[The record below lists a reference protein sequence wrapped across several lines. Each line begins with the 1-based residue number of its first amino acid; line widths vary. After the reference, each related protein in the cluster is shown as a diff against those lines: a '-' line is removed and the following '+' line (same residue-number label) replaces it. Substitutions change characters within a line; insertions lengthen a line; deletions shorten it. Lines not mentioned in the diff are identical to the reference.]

1 MRAAARFCICAAAVL
16 RLAEGVSYTMG
27 NTSDKKKILI
37 VEDETQIS
45 RFLQLELEHENYE
58 CTACADGREAL
69 NTALAGDFDL
79 IVLDVMLP
87 SLNGIEVLR
96 RLRQDKQT
104 PVIILTARDQVVDKV
119 TGLDIGADD
128 YMTKPF
134 AIEELLARIR
144 LHIKRNSASGG
155 GMLKCGKLTVNA
167 EARVASYDG
176 HAVDLTKKEFDL
188 LEYLMQN
195 RNVVVSREKLLDAVW
210 GFDFYGSTNVVDV
223 YVRYLRSKIDDVYGV
238 TVIETVRGAGYVIR

>member
-1 MRAAARFCICAAAVL
+1 MDSQR
-16 RLAEGVSYTMG
+16 
-27 NTSDKKKILI
+27 ILI
-37 VEDETQIS
+37 VEDEPQIS
-45 RFLQLELEHENYE
+45 RFLELELKHEGYE
-58 CTACADGREAL
+58 PTISGDGRAAL
-69 NTALAGDFDL
+69 ELALREDFDL

-96 RLRQDKQT
+96 RLRQEKQT

-144 LHIKRNSASGG
+144 RHIRKSAVEPAGN
-155 GMLKCGKLTVNA
+155 MTCGKLTLNGD
-167 EARVASYDG
+167 ARVAQYDG
-176 HAVDLTKKEFDL
+176 HPIDLTKKEFDL
-188 LEYLMQN
+188 LEYLLKN
-195 RNVVVSREKLLDAVW
+195 RNVVISREKLLDAVW

-223 YVRYLRSKIDDVYGV
+223 YVRYLRSKLDDVYGINL
-238 TVIETVRGAGYVIR
+238 IETVRGLGYVIR

>member
-1 MRAAARFCICAAAVL
+1 MN
-16 RLAEGVSYTMG
+16 G
-27 NTSDKKKILI
+27 NDKKNIFV
-37 VEDETQIS
+37 VEDEAKIS
-45 RFLQLELEHENYE
+45 RFLQLELEHEGYE
-58 CTACADGREAL
+58 CSVCADGRAALDEAL
-69 NTALAGDFDL
+69 ARDFDL
-79 IVLDVMLP
+79 IILDVMLP

-96 RLRQDKQT
+96 RLRQVKQT

-119 TGLDIGADD
+119 TGLDIGAND

-144 LHIKRNSASGG
+144 LHTKRAATQAAGDN
-155 GMLKCGKLTVNA
+155 LVCGLLSVNPA
-167 EARVASYDG
+167 ARVASYDG
-176 HAVDLTKKEFDL
+176 HAIDLTKKEFDL

-195 RNVVVSREKLLDAVW
+195 RNIVVSREQLLDSVW

-238 TVIETVRGAGYVIR
+238 DLIETVRGAGYVIR

>member
-1 MRAAARFCICAAAVL
+1 MNT
-16 RLAEGVSYTMG
+16 AE
-27 NTSDKKKILI
+27 KKNILI
-37 VEDETQIS
+37 VEDEAQIS
-45 RFLQLELEHENYE
+45 RFLQLELEHENYATE
-58 CTACADGREAL
+58 VCADGREAL
-69 NTALAGDFDL
+69 KLALERDFDL
-79 IVLDVMLP
+79 IILDVMLP

-119 TGLDIGADD
+119 TGLDIGAND

-144 LHIKRNSASGG
+144 LHMKRSVSQSATA
-155 GMLKCGKLTVNA
+155 LACGKLSLNPD
-167 EARVASYDG
+167 ARVASYDG
-176 HAVDLTKKEFDL
+176 HLIDLTKKEFDL
-188 LEYLMQN
+188 LEYLMRN
-195 RNVVVSREKLLDAVW
+195 RNIVIGREKLLDAVW

-238 TVIETVRGAGYVIR
+238 TVIETVRGSGYVIR

>member
-1 MRAAARFCICAAAVL
+1 MTDIS
-16 RLAEGVSYTMG
+16 E
-27 NTSDKKKILI
+27 KKKILI
-37 VEDETQIS
+37 VEDEAQIS
-45 RFLQLELEHENYE
+45 RFLQLELEHENYA

-69 NTALAGDFDL
+69 NTALANDFDL
-79 IVLDVMLP
+79 IILDVMLP

-96 RLRQDKQT
+96 RLRLEKQT

-119 TGLDIGADD
+119 NGLDIGAND

-144 LHIKRNSASGG
+144 LHTKRATAASGVVT
-155 GMLKCGKLTVNA
+155 CGKLTVNPD
-167 EARVASYDG
+167 ARVASYDG
-176 HAVDLTKKEFDL
+176 RQIDLTKKEFDL
-188 LEYLMQN
+188 LEYLMNN

-223 YVRYLRSKIDDVYGV
+223 YVRYLRSKIDNVYGV